1 MTELPKFKPE
11 TADGRIKRMLGVDD
25 EKSEH
30 DTWKLLFSDHEYTAC
45 PSEESAKQGRSIA
58 DEYMNLYSGN
68 TFFNVELLDINLSE
82 SSEMPCKGT
91 ELARKIK
98 TTSTKPM
105 VQSIVLSEYRDQ
117 LEDARIEFGPFFFD
131 YIWKEDKKRNQ
142 KLKAAV
148 ALAESQGPNIVEK
161 YRAIAKDCKC
171 SKCRAYGSTSGYLY
185 KDIPKSDFP
194 NLDGIDMF
202 ERSWSEK
209 ENINTLLDS
218 CKGNKDKVYVEMT
231 LDFIAELIKKHGLEQ
246 F

>member
-1 MTELPKFKPE
+1 MTELPKSKPE

-25 EKSEH
+25 KKTEH
-30 DTWKLLFSDHEYTAC
+30 VKWKLLFSDHKYWSC

-68 TFFNVELLDINLSE
+68 TFFDVELLDINLSE
-82 SSEMPCKGT
+82 SKEMQQTGT

-105 VQSIVLSEYRDQ
+105 VPSIVLSEHTDQ

-131 YIWKEDKKRNQ
+131 YIWKEDKKLPE
-142 KLKAAV
+142 KLVAAV
-148 ALAESQGPNIVEK
+148 ALAESQGPNKPEK
-161 YRAIAKDCKC
+161 YRAIAKDCRC
-171 SKCRAYGSTSGYLY
+171 SRCRANESTSGYLY

-194 NLDGIDMF
+194 NFDGIDLF
-202 ERSWSEK
+202 DKSWSEK
-209 ENINTLLDS
+209 ENINTLVDS
-218 CKGNKDKVYVEMT
+218 CIGNEDKTYVEMT
-231 LDFIAELIKKHGLEQ
+231 LDVVAGLIKKHNLGK